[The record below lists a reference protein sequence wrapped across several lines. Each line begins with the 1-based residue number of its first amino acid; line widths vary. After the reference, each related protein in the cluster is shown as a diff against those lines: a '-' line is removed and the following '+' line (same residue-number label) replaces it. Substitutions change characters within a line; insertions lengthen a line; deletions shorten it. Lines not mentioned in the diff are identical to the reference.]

1 MLSADQQF
9 AYNCIKEGKNLFI
22 TSRAGCGKSYLI
34 NYIKNHFP
42 GNVIV
47 CGSTGIAAC
56 NVGGRTLHS
65 QFMIPPN
72 IDNFDINALKRNRQ
86 QAIKRAKLLIID
98 EISMVSAKILN
109 LVSEICCTVR
119 ECREPFGG
127 IQVLFFGDYLQLPPV
142 DIQDGV
148 SLCCDIWQKSN
159 IYSVLLTTNH
169 RQSEDKV
176 FYDILT
182 DMRYNRLTVEDCLQ
196 LSKRFTKDPPE
207 KCIRL
212 FGTNAQVD
220 SYNDSKYSALD
231 EQTEHIYEMECF
243 GDSSLINAYLKNS
256 LLEEVLKL
264 RVGAR
269 VMSLVNGLADEDSL
283 YNGSLGT
290 VESFTKDGLPV
301 IKFDNG
307 IKTVVQQKSF
317 VITERVITED
327 EEGKEVIDIKTLMEI
342 IQIPLKLAWGIT
354 IHKSQGLTFDNVY
367 VDCSR
372 IFAPGQ
378 IYVAFSRCRS
388 LRGLYLNA
396 FNPRTAFCD
405 SSVVAWY
412 LQLESAYSC

>member
-1 MLSADQQF
+1 M
-9 AYNCIKEGKNLFI
+9 
-22 TSRAGCGKSYLI
+22 
-34 NYIKNHFP
+34 
-42 GNVIV
+42 
-47 CGSTGIAAC
+47 
-56 NVGGRTLHS
+56 
-65 QFMIPPN
+65 
-72 IDNFDINALKRNRQ
+72 
-86 QAIKRAKLLIID
+86 
-98 EISMVSAKILN
+98 
-109 LVSEICCTVR
+109 
-119 ECREPFGG
+119 
-127 IQVLFFGDYLQLPPV
+127 
-142 DIQDGV
+142 
-148 SLCCDIWQKSN
+148 
-159 IYSVLLTTNH
+159 
-169 RQSEDKV
+169 
-176 FYDILT
+176 
-182 DMRYNRLTVEDCLQ
+182 Q
-196 LSKRFTKDPPE
+196 LSKRFTKNPPE

-243 GDSSLINAYLKNS
+243 GDASLINAYLKNS

-290 VESFTKDGLPV
+290 VESFTKDGFPV
-301 IKFDNG
+301 VKFDNG
-307 IKTVVQQKSF
+307 IKAVVQQKSF

-388 LRGLYLNA
+388 LQGLYLNA